1 MKEYGFGTFDTQIH
15 CEELADAEIHQLM
28 ERHPEL
34 FADPLVL
41 TEEFAAE
48 EATLP

>member
-1 MKEYGFGTFDTQIH
+1 MKDYGFGTFDTDIQ
-15 CEELADAEIHQLM
+15 CEELADAELYQLM